1 MKYRTTQIGLFES
14 QERIDIMANILYIR
28 VSTKEQETAR
38 QEELIEQ
45 YKIDKV
51 FLDKATGKNTDRP
64 QFKEMMH
71 YLREGDTLFVESISR
86 LSRSIRDL
94 LKTVDELAE
103 KKVGFVSAKESIDTS
118 TPQGKFM
125 LSIFAAL
132 AELEREQMLQRQAE
146 GIAIAKANGK
156 YKGRQ
161 PIKINRLKF
170 ENVCAEWRSGN
181 ITAVQAQRKLS
192 VTASTFYRR
201 VKEWNL

>member
-1 MKYRTTQIGLFES
+1 
-14 QERIDIMANILYIR
+14 MANILYVR
-28 VSTKEQETAR
+28 VSTEEQETAR
-38 QEELIEQ
+38 QEELVEQ

-64 QFKEMMH
+64 QFKAMMA
-71 YLREGDTLFVESISR
+71 YVREDDIVFVESISR

-94 LKTVDELAE
+94 LKTVDELNE
-103 KKVGFVSAKESIDTS
+103 KGVIFKSVKESIDTS

-125 LSIFAAL
+125 LSIFGAL

-146 GIAIAKANGK
+146 GIRIAKAKGV

-161 PIKINRLKF
+161 PLKINRLKF
-170 ENVCAEWRSGN
+170 ENVCAEWRAGK

-201 VKEWNL
+201 VKEWHL